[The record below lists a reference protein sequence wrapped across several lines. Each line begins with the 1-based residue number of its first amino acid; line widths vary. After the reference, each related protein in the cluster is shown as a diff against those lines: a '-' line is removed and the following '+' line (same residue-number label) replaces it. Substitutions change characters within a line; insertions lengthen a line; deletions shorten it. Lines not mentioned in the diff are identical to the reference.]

1 MDHLKVNRKKKKE
14 REVSRHHK
22 EIDYLVL
29 ALKKRERHTHIL
41 RYIKANK
48 KCVNCSFSMW
58 HANLKTRKA
67 LNNKPDPK
75 KLGIFFMRC

>member
-29 ALKKRERHTHIL
+29 ALKKREGHTTHIG
-41 RYIKANK
+41 
-48 KCVNCSFSMW
+48 
-58 HANLKTRKA
+58 T
-67 LNNKPDPK
+67 
-75 KLGIFFMRC
+75 

>member
-29 ALKKRERHTHIL
+29 ALKKRERHTTHIGTYKQI
-41 RYIKANK
+41 RNVSTVHSQ
-48 KCVNCSFSMW
+48 CVMQ
-58 HANLKTRKA
+58 T
-67 LNNKPDPK
+67 
-75 KLGIFFMRC
+75 

>member
-29 ALKKRERHTHIL
+29 ALKKRERHTHIGTYKQI
-41 RYIKANK
+41 RNVSTVHSQ
-48 KCVNCSFSMW
+48 CGMQ
-58 HANLKTRKA
+58 T
-67 LNNKPDPK
+67 
-75 KLGIFFMRC
+75 